1 MRKAIPSKAALTTWF
16 LLLADSG
23 NIFSTEQLD
32 ALRRKGAVGD
42 IVVRFFDE
50 NGQPVQ
56 NELDNRV
63 VSMTLPQLRQV
74 NRSVGVAGGKRKFN
88 AILGALRGGLI
99 NVLITDCLYGR
110 TPCRHNFL
118 TPGWTWKIPDA
129 QLTIDTGCWMAAS
142 V

>member
-42 IVVRFFDE
+42 ILIRFFDE

-99 NVLITDCLYGR
+99 NVLITDCYTAERLVG
-110 TPCRHNFL
+110 
-118 TPGWTWKIPDA
+118 
-129 QLTIDTGCWMAAS
+129 TIS
-142 V
+142 